1 MQTGTC
7 PRWTN
12 DSPTTFRAGSSACG
26 PGLLHW
32 DCPPQASPLRP
43 VAAEGGLDSST
54 ASFEPRL
61 PVPLLVERVM
71 HVDRGVVIGMS
82 FIVAHRTSEQLATLL
97 CDADPTTDG
106 EPLPPGS
113 TSRAK
118 LRCPMCI
125 GFYGHYPQSIGFLPC
140 GLVDFAAQLVGPSAV
155 LRRDLLAPCGLI
167 LRKRSNSSTQPG
179 YFAHTAAMR
188 WATWWAASS
197 SMWRTCRQSC

>member
-1 MQTGTC
+1 MQTGMC

-97 CDADPTTDG
+97 CDAV
-106 EPLPPGS
+106 
-113 TSRAK
+113 
-118 LRCPMCI
+118 
-125 GFYGHYPQSIGFLPC
+125 GH
-140 GLVDFAAQLVGPSAV
+140 LVGGVFIHVAHMPPE
-155 LRRDLLAPCGLI
+155 LLIAPLACHRL
-167 LRKRSNSSTQPG
+167 
-179 YFAHTAAMR
+179 A
-188 WATWWAASS
+188 
-197 SMWRTCRQSC
+197 